1 MLDDNTMSLVLHEPV
16 GVVGQVIP
24 WNFPFTM
31 ACWKLAPA
39 LAAGNTVVIKPSS
52 HTSLSLLELLRL
64 IDGVLP
70 KGVVN
75 LITGKGSR
83 SGQWLL
89 DHPDLDKLAFTGS
102 TEVGHGVYQAACDK
116 LIPVTL
122 ELGGK
127 SANIVLMTL
136 TLSKPL
142 TVPARASSSIRARS
156 AVPVPV
162 SLSRKASLMNLSAT

>member
-64 IDGVLP
+64 IDASCP
-70 KGVVN
+70 KG
-75 LITGKGSR
+75 S
-83 SGQWLL
+83 
-89 DHPDLDKLAFTGS
+89 
-102 TEVGHGVYQAACDK
+102 
-116 LIPVTL
+116 
-122 ELGGK
+122 
-127 SANIVLMTL
+127 
-136 TLSKPL
+136 
-142 TVPARASSSIRARS
+142 
-156 AVPVPV
+156 
-162 SLSRKASLMNLSAT
+162 